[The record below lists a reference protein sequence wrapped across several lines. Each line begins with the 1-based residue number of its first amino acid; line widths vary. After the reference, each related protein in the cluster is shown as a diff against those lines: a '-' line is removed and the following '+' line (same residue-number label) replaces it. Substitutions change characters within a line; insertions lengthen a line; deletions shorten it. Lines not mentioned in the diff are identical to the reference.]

1 VACTSVGASVTH
13 ECALKTRE
21 PNFVPRAA
29 KSFFIP
35 VVYSAPEAVGHVAPS
50 ELTSTRRQAPEL
62 RDMWQ
67 RRSSPQQ
74 GAEVRGCVTCGST
87 AAHLVKEVRSGD
99 EGHVVVPELTSVRT
113 RGPGT

>member
-21 PNFVPRAA
+21 PNCVPRGA
-29 KSFFIP
+29 KPFFIP
-35 VVYSAPEAVGHVAPS
+35 VVYSPPEAVGHVAPP

-74 GAEVRGCVTCGST
+74 GAEVRGCGTRGST
-87 AAHLVKEVRSGD
+87 VAHLVKEVGSRD
-99 EGHVVVPELTSVRT
+99 EGHVAMPELTSART
-113 RGPGT
+113 